1 MSAEEKKNKASGEKK
16 QITTTVAAP
25 DMESKYR
32 LIEGIQRATRY
43 YEFTLRILRK
53 DTAVQERN
61 KLFQQ
66 EGHDC
71 ALRGKFWKYVTGV

>member
-1 MSAEEKKNKASGEKK
+1 
-16 QITTTVAAP
+16 
-25 DMESKYR
+25 MESKYR
-32 LIEGIQRATRY
+32 LIEGIQCVTRY

-53 DTAVQERN
+53 DTAVQEWN

-71 ALRGKFWKYVTGV
+71 ELRGKHSKFWKYVTGV